1 VPNYDAPMA
10 INNLGQCLMEFIFWI
25 SFLGVLYAY
34 LLYPVTLFVWGKIW
48 PKPIVSI
55 SQQTPFTPNISIVMP
70 LHNEAHVVEG
80 KLKNIED
87 LDYPSDAIDLVV
99 VSDGSTDETVDLV
112 RKYQQSGSKLQINLV
127 EIDDRKGKANAL
139 NHGLSAASAEF
150 LVFTDA
156 SIMLEASALK
166 AIMAPFQ
173 DSDVGCVSGEDHIPD
188 GGGEGLYGRYELFLR
203 NQESKVGSIV
213 GASGS
218 FYAQRRQLCVPFVE
232 GMAPDFLSVLCTV
245 EKGYRAVTEPLAI
258 GTMSST
264 KSNQQEFQRKVRT
277 LVRGLAAI
285 FYKKPLMNPFRYGV
299 FSFILLSHKL
309 ARWSVPFFLI
319 LLVLSN
325 LFLIDGPF
333 YLVFLFLQVVF
344 YLVAIIAGYISAT
357 VAKSIVGKI
366 ALYFSMV
373 NIAIFI
379 AWIRYFSGF
388 RQEVWEPTKRES

>member
-1 VPNYDAPMA
+1 MVSFA
-10 INNLGQCLMEFIFWI
+10 INNLDQHLMEFIFWI
-25 SFLGVLYAY
+25 SLLGVLYAY
-34 LLYPVTLFVWGKIW
+34 LLYPVTLYIWGKIR
-48 PKPIVSI
+48 PKPTVSTS
-55 SQQTPFTPNISIVMP
+55 SQVIFTPSVSIVMP

-80 KLKNIED
+80 KLKNIEG
-87 LDYPSDAIDLVV
+87 LDYPSEAIDLVI

-112 RKYQQSGSKLQINLV
+112 RKYQQSGSKLQINLI
-127 EIDDRKGKANAL
+127 EINDRKGKANAL
-139 NHGLSAASAEF
+139 NHALSAAREAF

-156 SIMLEASALK
+156 SIMLEAPALK

-173 DSDVGCVSGEDHIPD
+173 DPAVGCVSGEDHIPN
-188 GGGEGLYGRYELFLR
+188 GGGEGMYGRYELFLR
-203 NQESKVGSIV
+203 NQESKIGSIV

-218 FYAQRRQLCVPFVE
+218 FYAQRKQLCVPFVE

-245 EKGYRAVTEPLAI
+245 EQGYRAVTEPLAI

-264 KSNQQEFQRKVRT
+264 KSNQQEFQRKIRT

-285 FYKKPLMNPFRYGV
+285 FHKKPLMNPLKYGV

-319 LLVLSN
+319 LLLVSN
-325 LFLIDGPF
+325 FFLLDGLF
-333 YLVFLFLQVVF
+333 YLIFLFLQVAF
-344 YLVAIIAGYISAT
+344 YMLAIIAGYVSSA
-357 VAKSIVGKI
+357 VAKSIFGKI

-373 NIAIFI
+373 NVAIFI